1 MSARCIRAFRPLSE
15 MGGILCWTGLSVLLV
30 IYLRNCSD
38 GRVPAAL
45 RVGDAFGMGVF
56 VGCRCRVYEGEE
68 VKLLTYTVRL
78 DCTKKYQP
86 CLRLVRVRGMRFG
99 SLVKKCRDSLNG
111 YARYAICQVVLIL
124 ALLRQAGKISW
135 KLLQKSFVFKR

>member
-15 MGGILCWTGLSVLLV
+15 MGGILCWTGLSVPLV

-38 GRVPAAL
+38 GQVPTVL

-56 VGCRCRVYEGEE
+56 VGSRCRVYEGEQ

-111 YARYAICQVVLIL
+111 YAIFKVVLIL
-124 ALLRQAGKISW
+124 APMRQAGKISW